1 MVRAVHRNHDAAA
14 MLGSM
19 EQVDL
24 RIKNPGQGNPN
35 NAIGGTRARLMGK
48 AHRVV
53 KKVVIKT
60 HPADRRAIAA
70 IIGRT
75 AVMRRNLL
83 AKSD

>member
-14 MLGSM
+14 MLRSM

-24 RIKNPGQGNPN
+24 RIK
-35 NAIGGTRARLMGK
+35 K
-48 AHRVV
+48 A
-53 KKVVIKT
+53 VIKT
-60 HPADRRAIAA
+60 RPADRRAIAA

-83 AKSD
+83 VKSG